1 MCGAHM
7 CCSYSRVWPLPQY
20 VFLVLVCLVSFRSNE
35 LVCII
40 SDVVL
45 YQLVAEPLYISVLI
59 ADSAFGFFNQMKETM
74 SANSVCIAAS
84 SRRHGE
90 VV

>member
-1 MCGAHM
+1 MCGGH
-7 CCSYSRVWPLPQY
+7 SRVWPLPQY

-40 SDVVL
+40 SD
-45 YQLVAEPLYISVLI
+45 ACLYISVLI